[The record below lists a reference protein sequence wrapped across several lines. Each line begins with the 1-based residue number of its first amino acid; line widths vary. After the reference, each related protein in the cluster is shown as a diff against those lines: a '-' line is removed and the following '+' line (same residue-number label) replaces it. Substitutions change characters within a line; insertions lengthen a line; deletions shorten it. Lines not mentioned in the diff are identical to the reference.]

1 MSVTDALEMVART
14 DVGRLRSHNE
24 DAVFVNPAQGFAL
37 LADGMGG
44 YNAGEV
50 AAGMSVALLA
60 AALARQDCRRLA
72 PEALC
77 AFLETEIQA
86 VNAAVF
92 AAAHAHPEYA
102 GMGTTLVAGLFQP
115 GRLCLAHIGDS
126 RAYRLRAGCL
136 ARLTRDHSLLQ
147 EQIDCGALNEAE
159 ARYVDYKNLV
169 TRALGVEAL
178 AAPECHLHDLA
189 GDDLYLFC
197 SDGLTDMV
205 EDDDIASLLTACADN
220 LMYAAD
226 ELLALANA
234 NGGSDNISVILVRIG
249 RDFAAPPTGWW
260 AKLRHWLHRT

>member
-50 AAGMSVALLA
+50 AAGMSVSLLA
-60 AALARQDCRRLA
+60 SALARQDFRQLA

-77 AFLETEIQA
+77 DLLENEIQA
-86 VNAAVF
+86 ANAAVL
-92 AAAHAHPEYA
+92 AAALEHPEYA
-102 GMGTTLVAGLFQP
+102 GMGTTLVAGLFRP

-126 RAYRLRAGCL
+126 RAYRLRAGRL
-136 ARLTRDHSLLQ
+136 ERLTRDHSLLQ
-147 EQIDCGALNEAE
+147 EQIDRGELNAAE
-159 ARYVDYKNLV
+159 ARFADYKNLV

-178 AAPECHLHDLA
+178 AMPECRLHALA

-205 EDDDIASLLTACADN
+205 EDADIETLLAACADN

-226 ELLALANA
+226 ELIALANA
-234 NGGSDNISVILVRIG
+234 NGGSDNISVILVRID
-249 RDFAAPPTGWW
+249 RDFAAPPAGWR
-260 AKLRHWLHRT
+260 AKLCHWLHRT